1 MGQMCG
7 MAELRDRRSRKNLR
21 NRRDRL
27 TLDIAVFA
35 ARLHDAD
42 ASKMRVA
49 FLTIALVIG
58 AVVGA
63 RADCLQELGQLR
75 EQVDTMNAARPTA
88 PSQAAAREL
97 QKLERSESADEVDCY
112 NTVARARKILASP
125 LPPAADD
132 RYAKD
137 QQRR

>member
-1 MGQMCG
+1 
-7 MAELRDRRSRKNLR
+7 
-21 NRRDRL
+21 
-27 TLDIAVFA
+27 
-35 ARLHDAD
+35 
-42 ASKMRVA
+42 MRVA
-49 FLTIALVIG
+49 FLTIALMIG
-58 AVVGA
+58 AVGGA

-125 LPPAADD
+125 LPPVADD